1 MTGFERNRSIF
12 ANKDAL
18 SESYQ
23 PDELEERDE
32 EIADYMDALQPI
44 VDGWEPNN
52 IFLYGNT
59 GVGKTAVTEYLL
71 RMLEADVEAYD
82 DVALSVLTLN
92 CNTLTSSYQVA
103 IAMVNAL
110 RDPGDELSATGYP
123 QQTVFTKL
131 YSELEALGGTVLV
144 VLDEIDSIGDRDELL
159 YELPRARA
167 NGYLEQ
173 TSVGVIG
180 ISNDLQFRDQ
190 LDPRVQDTLCERELQ
205 FPPYEA
211 PELAN
216 ILASRAKIALTDDA
230 CADGVLN
237 LCAAL
242 AARDSGSARQALD
255 LLRLAGETA
264 ESADAEA
271 IEEHHVEDA
280 RHKLNAERVEEGMRE
295 LTVHGKL
302 VLLAVVSKE
311 AQQKTPCRGRDVYE
325 EYQRVCDSAT
335 TSPLVQRSVNNH
347 LADLRMFGILKATEN
362 RSGSRGNYHS
372 YELNVP
378 FRSALEAMGDALPL
392 AETIEQIRKYA
403 KRNNVL

>member
-1 MTGFERNRSIF
+1 MTSFERNRSTF
-12 ANKDAL
+12 VNKDAL

-23 PDELEERDE
+23 PHQIEERDE
-32 EIADYMDALQPI
+32 EIAVYMDALQPI

-82 DVALSVLTLN
+82 DVDLSVLTLN

-103 IAMVNAL
+103 IAMVNTL
-110 RDPGDELSATGYP
+110 REPGDELSATGYP
-123 QQTVFTKL
+123 QRTVFTKL

-167 NGYLEQ
+167 NGYLKQ

-190 LDPRVQDTLCERELQ
+190 LDPRVKDTLCERELQ

-216 ILASRAKIALTDDA
+216 ILASRAAVALNDGA
-230 CADGVLN
+230 CDEGVLN
-237 LCAAL
+237 LCAAI

-255 LLRLAGETA
+255 LLRLAGEAA
-264 ESADAEA
+264 ESGEDEV
-271 IEEHHVEDA
+271 IKESHVEDA
-280 RHKLNAERVEEGMRE
+280 RQKLDAKRVEEGMRE

-302 VLLAVVSKE
+302 VLLAIVSKT
-311 AQQKTPCRGRDVYE
+311 ASRQIPCRGRDVYD
-325 EYQRVCDSAT
+325 EYRRLCAKAKTD
-335 TSPLVQRSVNNH
+335 PLVRRSVNNH
-347 LADLRMFGILKATEN
+347 LSDLRMFSIIDATEN
-362 RSGSRGNYHS
+362 RSGSRGNYYS

-378 FRSALEAMGDALPL
+378 FQSAVEAMGDALAL
-392 AETIEQIRKYA
+392 GDELVRIRKRA
-403 KRNNVL
+403 TQNKML